1 MAYKF
6 LSNEW
11 FEEIKKIRDEMGDIE
26 IAPQLK
32 DVVLNVTITGT
43 PEGDKDIALRGLD
56 FVEGHTDDAKTTIVI
71 PVDMAKKMFID
82 NDRTAAMQAFMS
94 GQLKVK
100 GDMSK
105 MMALAG
111 AKPTDDQEAF
121 RERLVAVTEV

>member
-1 MAYKF
+1 MGSKF
-6 LSNEW
+6 LTNDW
-11 FEEIKKIRDEMGDIE
+11 FAELKKIKDEMGEIE

-32 DVVLNVTITGT
+32 DVVLNVTITGG
-43 PEGDKDIALRGLD
+43 PEGDKDITIKGLD
-56 FVEGHTDDAKTTIVI
+56 FNEGHTDEAKTTIVI
-71 PVDMAKKMFID
+71 PYEMAKKMFID

-111 AKPTDDQEAF
+111 VKPTEDQEKF
-121 RERLVAVTEV
+121 REKLVEITEM